1 MLDRGVRGRIV
12 NEYNEIFL
20 ISHSVEIE
28 AEEGC
33 YLTLL
38 PLTSKVE
45 GITTK
50 GLYYPLKERLLKWV
64 QPEG

>member
-1 MLDRGVRGRIV
+1 MKC
-12 NEYNEIFL
+12 FL
-20 ISHSVEIE
+20 INDSTEIE
-28 AEEGC
+28 AEDGC

-45 GITTK
+45 GITTE
-50 GLYYPLKERLLKWV
+50 GLYYPLRERLLKWG